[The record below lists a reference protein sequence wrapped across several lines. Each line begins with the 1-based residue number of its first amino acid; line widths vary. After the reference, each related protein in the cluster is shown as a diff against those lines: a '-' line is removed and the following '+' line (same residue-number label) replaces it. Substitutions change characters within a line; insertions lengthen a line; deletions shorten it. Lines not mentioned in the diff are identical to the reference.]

1 MQKVIVVSDTL
12 GKIENLYANLLL
24 EDADIVIHLG
34 DYYSD
39 SRKIRA
45 MMPDK
50 TFYCIGSYAEHRS
63 SPEIEEYMLLR
74 LEALNLL
81 LIHNFVHYRL
91 IKEITS
97 REDIDLILFTDP
109 YRLEQRTIDGV
120 REIGTGSF
128 NGGEETSCYIRLA
141 IDSRSVQCEY
151 AKPLRVMEEAGA
163 CSAFAKRYAHQK
175 SYYPILRDFYE
186 YGLSK
191 ADLARKYG
199 LCISDVFSIFD
210 LYLRE
215 LITIFQTIHSVS
227 YKRRD
232 IEPFVKYA
240 FAPDENFLLRKTKL
254 RRPYSPQYLCHAALE
269 RLADIRNRHR

>member
-141 IDSRSVQCEY
+141 IDSRSVQC
-151 AKPLRVMEEAGA
+151 
-163 CSAFAKRYAHQK
+163 
-175 SYYPILRDFYE
+175 
-186 YGLSK
+186 LS
-191 ADLARKYG
+191 
-199 LCISDVFSIFD
+199 
-210 LYLRE
+210 
-215 LITIFQTIHSVS
+215 LIHI
-227 YKRRD
+227 
-232 IEPFVKYA
+232 
-240 FAPDENFLLRKTKL
+240 
-254 RRPYSPQYLCHAALE
+254 
-269 RLADIRNRHR
+269 